1 MILQRWVSR
10 SSVAPVSRSEPR
22 TSVQFSKGKLVVTM
36 TLERSYADEALIVLR
51 HLDSSTTTTGVSM
64 APLSCR
70 RISIRV
76 LPIRHS
82 RAVDS
87 DGEGSGATILPA

>member
-1 MILQRWVSR
+1 
-10 SSVAPVSRSEPR
+10 
-22 TSVQFSKGKLVVTM
+22 
-36 TLERSYADEALIVLR
+36 VLR

-82 RAVDS
+82 RAGL
-87 DGEGSGATILPA
+87 DGVGSGATILPA